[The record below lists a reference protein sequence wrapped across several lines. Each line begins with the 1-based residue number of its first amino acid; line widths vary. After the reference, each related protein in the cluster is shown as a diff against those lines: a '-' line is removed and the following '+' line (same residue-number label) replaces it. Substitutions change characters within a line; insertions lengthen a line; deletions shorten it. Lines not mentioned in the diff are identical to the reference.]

1 MAAAILSH
9 VKRAI
14 GCGNRNALFLRLK
27 EECLRCR
34 RTGEP
39 LSCITIDVDGL
50 TKINDRFGHKIGD
63 LVLKRVASAVRQ
75 RLRIT
80 DHFFRSGGDEFVV
93 VATDCNRAAAQEMAA
108 DLQALVSQLGLGS
121 KQEPVPTSIS
131 TGISTMEGDELKPD
145 TLLARSDT
153 NTGLIQSLSQGLLPE
168 LSAWV
173 EVGGIASSLCS
184 RAFLPQP
191 ISI

>member
-14 GCGNRNALFLRLK
+14 GSGNRNALFLRLK

-121 KQEPVPTSIS
+121 KQEPVRTSIT
-131 TGISTMEGDELKPD
+131 TGISTMDGDELKPD

-153 NTGLIQSLSQGLLPE
+153 NMR
-168 LSAWV
+168 
-173 EVGGIASSLCS
+173 
-184 RAFLPQP
+184 RARQNKNC
-191 ISI
+191 

>member
-50 TKINDRFGHKIGD
+50 TKINDRFGHKIG
-63 LVLKRVASAVRQ
+63 
-75 RLRIT
+75 
-80 DHFFRSGGDEFVV
+80 
-93 VATDCNRAAAQEMAA
+93 N
-108 DLQALVSQLGLGS
+108 
-121 KQEPVPTSIS
+121 
-131 TGISTMEGDELKPD
+131 
-145 TLLARSDT
+145 
-153 NTGLIQSLSQGLLPE
+153 
-168 LSAWV
+168 
-173 EVGGIASSLCS
+173 
-184 RAFLPQP
+184 
-191 ISI
+191 

>member
-1 MAAAILSH
+1 MS
-9 VKRAI
+9 R
-14 GCGNRNALFLRLK
+14 
-27 EECLRCR
+27 
-34 RTGEP
+34 
-39 LSCITIDVDGL
+39 SCS
-50 TKINDRFGHKIGD
+50 KINDRFGHKIGD
-63 LVLKRVASAVRQ
+63 PVLKRVASAVRQ

-153 NTGLIQSLSQGLLPE
+153 NMR
-168 LSAWV
+168 
-173 EVGGIASSLCS
+173 
-184 RAFLPQP
+184 RARQNRNC
-191 ISI
+191 

>member
-1 MAAAILSH
+1 LLTVDLQETNLALRRSRDELE
-9 VKRAI
+9 KNNTSDLLT

-50 TKINDRFGHKIGD
+50 TKINDRFGHEIGD

-93 VATDCNRAAAQEMAA
+93 VATDCNGAAAQEMAEE
-108 DLQALVSQLGLGS
+108 LKTLVSQLGLES
-121 KQEPVPTSIS
+121 KQKPVPTSIT
-131 TGISTMEGDELKPD
+131 TGISSLDGDEIKPD
-145 TLLARSDT
+145 TLLARSDADMRQAREKWT
-153 NTGLIQSLSQGLLPE
+153 RR
-168 LSAWV
+168 
-173 EVGGIASSLCS
+173 
-184 RAFLPQP
+184 RAKEKGT
-191 ISI
+191 S

>member
-50 TKINDRFGHKIGD
+50 TKINDRFGHKIGA

-80 DHFFRSGGDEFVV
+80 DHFFRSGGNEFVV

-153 NTGLIQSLSQGLLPE
+153 NMR
-168 LSAWV
+168 
-173 EVGGIASSLCS
+173 
-184 RAFLPQP
+184 RARQNRNC
-191 ISI
+191 

>member
-34 RTGEP
+34 RTGEA
-39 LSCITIDVDGL
+39 LSCITIDIDNL
-50 TKINDRFGHKIGD
+50 TDINDRYGHEIGD

-153 NTGLIQSLSQGLLPE
+153 NMR
-168 LSAWV
+168 
-173 EVGGIASSLCS
+173 
-184 RAFLPQP
+184 RARQNRNC
-191 ISI
+191 

>member
-1 MAAAILSH
+1 MAATILSH

-34 RTGEP
+34 RSGEP
-39 LSCITIDVDGL
+39 LSCITIDVDDL
-50 TKINDRFGHKIGD
+50 TKINDRFGHEIGD

-93 VATDCNRAAAQEMAA
+93 VATDCCGAAAQEMAEE
-108 DLQALVSQLGLGS
+108 LKTLISNLGLES

-131 TGISTMEGDELKPD
+131 TGISTLEGDELKPD

-153 NTGLIQSLSQGLLPE
+153 NMRQARQNRNS
-168 LSAWV
+168 
-173 EVGGIASSLCS
+173 
-184 RAFLPQP
+184 
-191 ISI
+191 